1 MDSQVN
7 GRTISSVCFV
17 ETAEL
22 KQKEVRESGPGAV
35 GWDCLTLRRTVLG
48 ESDSTTD
55 IS

>member
-22 KQKEVRESGPGAV
+22 KQKEVRESGPGVV
-35 GWDCLTLRRTVLG
+35 GWDFHTLRRTVLG